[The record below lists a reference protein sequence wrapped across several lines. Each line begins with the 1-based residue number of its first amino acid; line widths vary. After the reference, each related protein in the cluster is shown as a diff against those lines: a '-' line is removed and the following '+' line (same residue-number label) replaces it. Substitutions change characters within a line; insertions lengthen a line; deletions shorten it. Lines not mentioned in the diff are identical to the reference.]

1 MDQCEVSVMI
11 PIDPMEPWS
20 GSIIGSEPDTGIE
33 LMANIALTSL
43 CEDRLTATAAL
54 PIMLLPIRNQERP
67 VWQQLLVAVSNLKG
81 PHFHAGMTSLAK
93 YVDYLFNLQHNTAR
107 IARQQRTC
115 LMAYEESAT
124 TAAREI
130 ERLRHENTI
139 LRSSAQLP
147 SEMDSELQEVYHRLS
162 DAEHGWNYTRMLLDI
177 TREEVDI
184 RTHGIVHLE
193 NHVEM
198 QNAELEERAER
209 ITDLE

>member
-33 LMANIALTSL
+33 LMAHIALTSL
-43 CEDRLTATAAL
+43 CEDRLAATAAL
-54 PIMLLPIRNQERP
+54 PIMLLPIRNQESP
-67 VWQQLLVAVSNLKG
+67 VWQQRLVAVSNLRG
-81 PHFHAGMTSLAK
+81 PHFHTGMTSLAK

-177 TREEVDI
+177 THEEVDI